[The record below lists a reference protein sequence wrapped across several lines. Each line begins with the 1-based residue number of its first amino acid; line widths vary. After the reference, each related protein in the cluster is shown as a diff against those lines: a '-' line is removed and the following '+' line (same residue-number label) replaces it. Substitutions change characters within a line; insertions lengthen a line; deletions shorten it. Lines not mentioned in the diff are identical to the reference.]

1 LVKPSAGLLS
11 MCAMQSGEG
20 RFRWF
25 HARRGASS
33 ELLAAASAE
42 FADSGWVLSREQLIA
57 DGWFG
62 PTVPPVVA
70 QRLGDV
76 AAIAYEPVS
85 YFDSADTGPF
95 ELVCRHGSV
104 TSAEVYVPLVAG
116 MPSR

>member
-1 LVKPSAGLLS
+1 MIKPSASLLS
-11 MCAMQSGEG
+11 LCALQSGEG

-25 HARRGASS
+25 HARRGAAA

-42 FADSGWVLSREQLIA
+42 FGGTGWVMSRDQLIA

-62 PTVPPVVA
+62 PTVPPAVS

-76 AAIAYEPVS
+76 AAIAFEPVS
-85 YFDSADTGPF
+85 YFDPADVGPF
-95 ELVCRHGSV
+95 DLVCRHGSV

-116 MPSR
+116 MRTR